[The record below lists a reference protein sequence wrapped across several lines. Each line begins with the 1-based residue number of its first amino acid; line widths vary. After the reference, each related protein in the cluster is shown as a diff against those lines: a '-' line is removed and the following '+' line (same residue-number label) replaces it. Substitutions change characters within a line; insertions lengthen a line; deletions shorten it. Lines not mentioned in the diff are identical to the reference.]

1 MAGRLDGRGRNGD
14 HARMQTAAAP
24 AGSARHFQGLT
35 APTFLCRPDAGVVA
49 ANGPAG
55 ALLVAWA
62 KAPFDSPA
70 GELLGCLNARDAG
83 CGRGPRC
90 AGCPVRSAIRLAA
103 AGHRVERVPVAMEL
117 VRDGKPRRVELRVS
131 AVPAEEG
138 GLALLTLEPA
148 EWVP

>member
-1 MAGRLDGRGRNGD
+1 MPTGAPSTD
-14 HARMQTAAAP
+14 HARHLRGLVAP
-24 AGSARHFQGLT
+24 A
-35 APTFLCRPDAGVVA
+35 FLCRPDAGVVA

-55 ALLVAWA
+55 ALLAAWA
-62 KAPFDSPA
+62 SAPFDSPA

-90 AGCPVRSAIRLAA
+90 ADCPVRAAIRLGA

-117 VRDGKPRRVELRVS
+117 VRDGRPRRVELRVS
-131 AVPAEEG
+131 AAPAVEG
-138 GLALLTLEPA
+138 GQTLALLTLEPA

>member
-1 MAGRLDGRGRNGD
+1 MPI
-14 HARMQTAAAP
+14 AAP
-24 AGSARHFQGLT
+24 ATLAARHLQGVT
-35 APTFLCRPDAGVVA
+35 APAFLCRPDAAVVA

-55 ALLVAWA
+55 ALLAAWA
-62 KAPFDSPA
+62 TAPFDSPA

-90 AGCPVRSAIRLAA
+90 AACPVRAAIRLAA

-117 VRDGKPRRVELRVS
+117 VRDGRPRRVELRVS
-131 AVPAEEG
+131 SAPAAEG
-138 GLALLTLEPA
+138 GQAMVLLTLEPA